1 MSNQTR
7 QVSPLSLRASLT
19 PGSVNLEKR
28 TVELVWTTGAKVL
41 RSSWFDGQFWEE
53 LSVEAAHVR
62 MGRLNN
68 GAPFLANHDGYDV
81 ARQLGVVE
89 SAKLEKGRGVA
100 TVRFAKAEDDPE
112 ADKVFRKIADGII
125 QNVSVGYRTYKVEKI
140 EDVEQKIPTLRAIDW
155 EPYEISAVSMGA
167 DDGAGFRSA
176 PAPTNEVII
185 VSPNQE
191 QKMTEEERKRLEAEA
206 LAKRQAEENQKRE
219 SEIQERTL
227 KLERERAS
235 GIRSAVKAAR
245 LGDDFA
251 VKLIEDG
258 TALDAARTAVLDE
271 LAKRDAAVKT
281 EQHVTVGDTDADKFA
296 RMAVAMLVTRSAS
309 VAADVRAA
317 KEKGVAELRD
327 VSFDAG
333 DLRGASL
340 MGLARECLERR
351 GISTR
356 RLTNDQIVQRAFTM
370 TRDSGYGGVDDFPV
384 LLENAMGKILLGSYS
399 TIPNTWSLFC
409 GTDTV
414 PDFRASPRY
423 RLGQFGTLDSV
434 AENGEF
440 KNKSIP
446 DGSKVTI
453 DVATKGNIIAITR
466 QLIVNDDM
474 GAINQLLTQYAGMAQ
489 RSIETDVYAIL
500 NANAGLGPTQADTQP
515 LFHANRANVNATG
528 SAISVAGIDA
538 DRVVMANQK
547 DMSNVDFLDLRP
559 SILLLPIGLGG
570 QARQINEM
578 QFDGATSKFQ
588 QPNYVRGLFRTIV
601 DSPRLTGTRRY
612 LLTDPNVAALIK
624 VVFLE
629 GAPQGPT
636 METQNG
642 WRIDGT
648 EMKLKI
654 DYKAQVFDPKA
665 AVTNAGV

>member
-140 EDVEQKIPTLRAIDW
+140 EDVEQKIPTLRAVDW

-219 SEIQERTL
+219 TEIQERTL

-251 VKLIEDG
+251 AKLIEDG
-258 TALDAARTAVLDE
+258 TALDAARTVVLDE

-351 GISTR
+351 GVSTR
-356 RLTNDQIVQRAFTM
+356 RLTNDQIVQRAFMM
-370 TRDSGYGGVDDFPV
+370 TRDSGYGGVDDFPT

-423 RLGQFGTLDSV
+423 RLGQFGTLDTV

-489 RSIETDVYAIL
+489 RSIETDVYALL
-500 NANAGLGPTQADTQP
+500 NANSGLGPTQADSQP
-515 LFHANRANVNATG
+515 LFHSNRANVNATG

-601 DSPRLTGTRRY
+601 DTPRLTGTRRY
-612 LLTDPNVAALIK
+612 LLTDPSVAALIK

-636 METQNG
+636 MESQNG